1 MRGTV
6 AKRLRGLS
14 GVTKQTQANRRYQEI
29 PRTVRNRIVKNW
41 AGEVV
46 ARVQTATLEL
56 VPSQRSTY
64 KLLKAAL

>member
-6 AKRLRGLS
+6 AKRLRSLS
-14 GVTKQTQANRRYQEI
+14 GVTKQTQANRKYQEI
-29 PRTVRNRIVKNW
+29 PRTVRNRVVENW

-46 ARVQTATLEL
+46 ARVRTATLEL